1 MSCYACFKNKRDTA
15 INNSEK
21 KNRVPSI
28 GHDGRQEL
36 INWITENSEALPAVV
51 KDAFSH
57 YTLLL
62 EGFSG
67 DKQRLSSILLQL
79 RRALGI
85 IASSEKRKNSGDPIG
100 GMAKPGD
107 AKPKSPR
114 ERLLLSLDR
123 YKDLGAWHKSLAR
136 RCGLKVK
143 NVRGKLVK
151 LEDIE
156 LTAEELAEDAKEN
169 DEHIA
174 RLSLGDGPKPALE
187 SPAQSFMRG
196 GDVRVDEKTTSV
208 SVSPDL
214 LLNEEV
220 VSRLTEER
228 TRYGFVLSLSKT
240 TIAVE
245 KVVVKD
251 EGSSTR
257 IISASTRDIGPPRMD
272 VTWEFLANM
281 TILVSQYAM
290 PFNRLGSLLSVPDKR
305 FTSAMLS
312 RMFCYVARRFVPI
325 YLHNFRQLAKAGILS
340 GDDTSNR
347 VIEFDRFL
355 KAIEI
360 DPKTDPPW
368 LPYAT
373 QELAKSTFQKE
384 MNPSL
389 GVLTATELGFESGRK
404 DGTGVKRSLQT
415 TVISGR
421 GEADDPRSY
430 IVFYRSHIGGFG
442 NLLSTC
448 LGQRPAELKNLSV
461 QSDLSTV
468 NLVSDPE
475 LSKKFF
481 IELVGCTSHARRPF
495 AIYENDDPDLCFA
508 MLHLFKGL
516 YIYEKGLDLY
526 GRNEENVRAV
536 REVDG
541 NNMWIQIKD
550 LAELIGQ
557 KWSRATNLGT
567 AARYILRHYP
577 RLTAY
582 LRNPQI
588 SISNDFSER
597 MLRMEKLIEA
607 NALFRNSLEGRF
619 ALDINRSILQTGI
632 AAQAPLQEYISY
644 VLRASPAEVEANPE
658 AFTALAYSRNNSP
671 PPLN

>member
-1 MSCYACFKNKRDTA
+1 M
-15 INNSEK
+15 
-21 KNRVPSI
+21 
-28 GHDGRQEL
+28 
-36 INWITENSEALPAVV
+36 
-51 KDAFSH
+51 FSH

-67 DKQRLSSILLQL
+67 DQRQLSSILLQL

-100 GMAKPGD
+100 GTAKPGD
-107 AKPKSPR
+107 PKPKNPR
-114 ERLLLSLDR
+114 ERLLLSLER
-123 YKDLGAWHKSLAR
+123 YTGLGNWHHSLQR
-136 RCGLKVK
+136 RCRLKVK
-143 NVRGKLVK
+143 GIRGKLVK
-151 LEDIE
+151 IEDIE
-156 LTAEELAEDAKEN
+156 LTAEELAEDAQKTA
-169 DEHIA
+169 EHIA
-174 RLSLGDGPKPALE
+174 RLVLGDGPTPAFE
-187 SPAQSFMRG
+187 SPAQAFMRG
-196 GDVRVDEKTTSV
+196 GDVRVDEKLASV

-214 LLNEEV
+214 LVNEEV

-228 TRYGFVLSLSKT
+228 TRYGFGLSLSKT

-257 IISASTRDIGPPRMD
+257 IISASTREIGPPRMD

-325 YLHNFRQLAKAGILS
+325 YLHNFSQLARAGLLS
-340 GDDTSNR
+340 GDDTSTR

-355 KAIEI
+355 KACEIE
-360 DPKTDPPW
+360 PQTDPPW
-368 LPYAT
+368 LPFAT
-373 QELAKSTFQKE
+373 KELARATFEKE
-384 MNPSL
+384 AAPSL
-389 GVLTATELGFESGRK
+389 GVLTARELGFESGRK
-404 DGTGVKRSLQT
+404 DGTGVKKSLQT

-421 GEADDPRSY
+421 GDADDPRSY

-448 LGQRPAELKNLSV
+448 LGQRPADLKNLIV

-475 LSKKFF
+475 LSKKFA
-481 IELVGCTSHARRPF
+481 IELAGCTSHARRPF
-495 AIYENDDPDLCFA
+495 ALYETDDPDLCFA

-516 YIYEKGLDLY
+516 YIHEKGLDLY

-536 REVDG
+536 RGVDG
-541 NNMWIQIKD
+541 GSMWEEIKE

-557 KWSRATNLGT
+557 KWSKATNLGA
-567 AARYILRHYP
+567 AARYILRHYS

-632 AAQAPLQEYISY
+632 AAQAPLQEYVSY

-658 AFTALAYSRNNSP
+658 AFTALAYSRNNPP
-671 PPLN
+671 PPLS